1 MDLNQ
6 NDTMGVKLAQSSTS
20 TLIPASAF
28 TASESGL
35 AVQEIVATENSQNA
49 NGFDSEADDEELLA
63 QRK

>member
-20 TLIPASAF
+20 TVIPASAF

-35 AVQEIVATENSQNA
+35 AVQEIVAPENSQNP
-49 NGFDSEADDEELLA
+49 NGFDSEADDEEILA
-63 QRK
+63 